1 MYTRGVR
8 FVTGGTHARRD
19 LPEALAIAASG
30 EFDLATIATT
40 IVD

>member
-30 EFDLATIATT
+30 
-40 IVD
+40 